1 MHGVGLSAGVC
12 LPVYLHSF
20 EGFLLLSLVVAG
32 ILLSEPKVASSLAG
46 RLAEL
51 SCAVELVWSLT
62 VSSLAPARIVG
73 LRRELPA
80 AAFAFPLATFLGRFG
95 VFRLHGAPPSAR
107 SIAETSVDGRQEAF
121 WAAQDSDR
129 VLMKPQRSRIS
140 GGRTAI

>member
-32 ILLSEPKVASSLAG
+32 ILLSEPQVASSLAG
-46 RLAEL
+46 LLAEL
-51 SCAVELVWSLT
+51 AGTELLMLNFAG
-62 VSSLAPARIVG
+62 SSLATAGIVG
-73 LRRELPA
+73 LRCKLPA
-80 AAFAFPLATFLGRFG
+80 TAFTFPLAAFLGRFG

-121 WAAQDSDR
+121 WAAAQ
-129 VLMKPQRSRIS
+129 
-140 GGRTAI
+140 